1 VRTVRRCAR
10 VPYSSDQMFALV
22 NDIAAY
28 PQFLPWCKAAVVTFA
43 SDDVLEATLDVG
55 AGALHK
61 RFSTRNSLQ
70 RPRRID
76 IDLIEGPFK
85 SLAGGWRFDP
95 VDGGG
100 CDVSLALDFEVAS
113 LPLKIVFERVF
124 EELVRS
130 QMDAFLKRA
139 SQVYA

>member
-1 VRTVRRCAR
+1 
-10 VPYSSDQMFALV
+10 MFELV

-28 PQFLPWCKAAVVTFA
+28 PRFLPWCKAAAVTFA
-43 SDDVLEATLDVG
+43 GDDVVEATLDVG

-70 RPRRID
+70 RPHRID
-76 IDLIEGPFK
+76 IELVEGPFK
-85 SLAGGWRFDP
+85 SLAGCWRFDS
-95 VDGGG
+95 VAGNG

-124 EELVRS
+124 EELVNS

-139 SQVYA
+139 SEMYA